1 MTIDDQTRR
10 RTTKTGLTAL
20 DRDRACPGYTLYSP
34 MNGPGDVYLLN
45 LDGEEV
51 QTREEIGHRFGITR
65 ERIRQLQNGALA
77 KLRKMLDQLE
87 ASPQ

>member
-10 RTTKTGLTAL
+10 RTAKTGLTAL
-20 DRDRACPGYTLYSP
+20 DRERACPGYTLYSP

-51 QTREEIGHRFGITR
+51 HHWRMPEE
-65 ERIRQLQNGALA
+65 
-77 KLRKMLDQLE
+77 
-87 ASPQ
+87 S

>member
-10 RTTKTGLTAL
+10 RTAKTGLTAL
-20 DRDRACPGYTLYSP
+20 DRERACPGYTLYSP

-51 QTREEIGHRFGITR
+51 HHWRMPDSPGLYGYLSPNGNLFYGGK
-65 ERIRQLQNGALA
+65 LQVG
-77 KLRKMLDQLE
+77 
-87 ASPQ
+87 S